1 VPAPAEPGGWAGAGG
16 GHCSPALKRRRVL
29 LPIAS
34 EEALAADSPQ
44 TVASTGPGSPAQ
56 DAPQDDPEPVGPETG
71 LGDPAAPPRPAGL
84 RNLGNTCYLNA
95 VIQAV
100 CSLQE
105 VMAALQVEACRTQLG
120 PGSLVQC
127 TVDLQERL
135 LAAADQQVW
144 SVSPARMRDRFVQ
157 AAPAFAGCL
166 QQDAHEFFLEYV
178 NQLDEEIKRQRRLQL
193 QEQVQEGN
201 VRRRDTDESD
211 APLHFDAE
219 VTKHLTC
226 SDCKVHREV
235 PEHFNDFSLDFCLEG
250 GHTVERMLTAYFEG
264 EEVAVTCE
272 KCGAAGAVLR
282 KLLTRPPRVLALHLK
297 RFRYSTFTGGYEKQ
311 SASVEVP
318 AELDLAAHTPQPK
331 PGARRA
337 LGARSAQY
345 DLQAAVA
352 HDGASPRSGVWHMYD
367 DSFVQ
372 ELREDALQR
381 MGSHA
386 YILFYRRRQG
396 AHRSSETSD
405 IERVPVCGGA

>member
-1 VPAPAEPGGWAGAGG
+1 
-16 GHCSPALKRRRVL
+16 
-29 LPIAS
+29 
-34 EEALAADSPQ
+34 
-44 TVASTGPGSPAQ
+44 
-56 DAPQDDPEPVGPETG
+56 
-71 LGDPAAPPRPAGL
+71 
-84 RNLGNTCYLNA
+84 
-95 VIQAV
+95 
-100 CSLQE
+100 
-105 VMAALQVEACRTQLG
+105 
-120 PGSLVQC
+120 
-127 TVDLQERL
+127 
-135 LAAADQQVW
+135 
-144 SVSPARMRDRFVQ
+144 
-157 AAPAFAGCL
+157 
-166 QQDAHEFFLEYV
+166 
-178 NQLDEEIKRQRRLQL
+178 
-193 QEQVQEGN
+193 
-201 VRRRDTDESD
+201 
-211 APLHFDAE
+211 
-219 VTKHLTC
+219 
-226 SDCKVHREV
+226 
-235 PEHFNDFSLDFCLEG
+235 
-250 GHTVERMLTAYFEG
+250 
-264 EEVAVTCE
+264 VAVTCE

-352 HDGASPRSGVWHMYD
+352 HDGASPRSGHYVCYTRDGSGVWHMYD